1 MDNTSKLNWRLFM
14 NLKKVKNKNLIRW
27 EVRGYSSGRNSKRIR
42 RRFKTKIDAQKFI
55 HLSKNLSSETPDGFQ
70 NEVSDFDGC
79 DLFFLNEAEN
89 WINQKSQFLSASY
102 IKRVEGIVNVLNQRF
117 PNLVVKDISRKF
129 LNELSHS
136 LLIEGKA
143 TATVNRWID
152 VIRVVLSF
160 SYENERIST
169 YPLKGYKKL
178 KEVRSGISYWERE
191 QIEQFIS
198 FVDQKYAEE
207 IVWVPLAYRLVLN
220 TGLRAGELWGLRVMD
235 LDSKRLLISIKR
247 QFNRVTK
254 TFTLPKSKKERS
266 LPCPKYL
273 MDRLLEHTS
282 SFSNKNELIFRN
294 GNAQP
299 INHSNFRS
307 RFFLQDI
314 EDAGVEKIRFHD
326 LRHTAITMM
335 VDQGINITIVQE
347 IAGHKDLQT
356 TLKYLHLLGVSIS
369 EVSKKLLIV

>member
-314 EDAGVEKIRFHD
+314 EEAGVEKIRFHD

>member
-314 EDAGVEKIRFHD
+314 EEAGVEKIRFHD

-335 VDQGINITIVQE
+335 VDQGINIKIVQE

-356 TLKYLHLLGVSIS
+356 TLKYLHLLGGSIS

>member
-1 MDNTSKLNWRLFM
+1 VTGLVN
-14 NLKKVKNKNLIRW
+14 
-27 EVRGYSSGRNSKRIR
+27 GGRS
-42 RRFKTKIDAQKFI
+42 
-55 HLSKNLSSETPDGFQ
+55 
-70 NEVSDFDGC
+70 
-79 DLFFLNEAEN
+79 
-89 WINQKSQFLSASY
+89 
-102 IKRVEGIVNVLNQRF
+102 
-117 PNLVVKDISRKF
+117 
-129 LNELSHS
+129 
-136 LLIEGKA
+136 
-143 TATVNRWID
+143 
-152 VIRVVLSF
+152 
-160 SYENERIST
+160 
-169 YPLKGYKKL
+169 
-178 KEVRSGISYWERE
+178 EVRSGISYWERE